1 MIGAERLCTKV
12 HIRYTSALWMFGL
25 LGMGCSDWVAKDTGA
40 YDLLGLSTTSTSEP
54 CIPQTE
60 CVDLQPVQAFNA
72 VVLNGAYATD
82 GTHGSGTAV
91 EGGIAARTV
100 ILDSFNVGAGRA
112 KTPIAVVG
120 RDAISL
126 KSGQVFGDV
135 VSQGGTLEVEDV
147 GFMEGSGTR
156 VENLSFPFDFEAAA
170 VTLARTSKLLANQPP
185 NGAVRDLFGKGLGL
199 SGTNPEQIVFR
210 ILEEQVDKIT
220 DRGLQLDVPATAMVV
235 INVFGE
241 TPRLANHDQVASAG
255 RVLWNFPEATELTLD
270 SVWFEGSVLAPH
282 ANLYYGNS
290 SLEGTVVAST
300 MDSRGTLYEVP
311 LEGCF
316 LVDTCVGGGVP

>member
-1 MIGAERLCTKV
+1 
-12 HIRYTSALWMFGL
+12 
-25 LGMGCSDWVAKDTGA
+25 
-40 YDLLGLSTTSTSEP
+40 
-54 CIPQTE
+54 
-60 CVDLQPVQAFNA
+60 VDLQPVQAFNA

-82 GTHGSGTAV
+82 GTGGSGTAV

-156 VENLSFPFDFEAAA
+156 VENLSFPFDFESAA

-199 SGTNPEQIVFR
+199 SGTNPDQIVFR

>member
-241 TPRLANHDQVASAG
+241 TPRLANHNQVAS
-255 RVLWNFPEATELTLD
+255 
-270 SVWFEGSVLAPH
+270 
-282 ANLYYGNS
+282 
-290 SLEGTVVAST
+290 
-300 MDSRGTLYEVP
+300 
-311 LEGCF
+311 
-316 LVDTCVGGGVP
+316 VG